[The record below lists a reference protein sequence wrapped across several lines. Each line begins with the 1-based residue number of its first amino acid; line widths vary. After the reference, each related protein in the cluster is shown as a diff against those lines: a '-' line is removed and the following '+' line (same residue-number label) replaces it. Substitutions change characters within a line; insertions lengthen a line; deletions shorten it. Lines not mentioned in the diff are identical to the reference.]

1 MSPAVITR
9 RCDPYGAESGGP
21 KRLLGGVYGPEYVG
35 PHMWNCERLADAR
48 YRMICRCGH
57 RGQPM
62 WLCGPGLVNDE
73 QGIPYFHPGH
83 VAEFSKRSSDL
94 CPVCVFPPEAR
105 QWSEVAERSQSELVT
120 LEQIGYVNSPQARSL
135 RRQVADASARLDEL
149 NASGRIH
156 KCHLTL
162 TEIS

>member
-1 MSPAVITR
+1 MLAVPPASALAAEQKALGMPQDPPDHLMGGAPMSPAVITR

-62 WLCGPGLVNDE
+62 WLRGPGLVNDE

-105 QWSEVAERSQSELVT
+105 QWSE
-120 LEQIGYVNSPQARSL
+120 
-135 RRQVADASARLDEL
+135 
-149 NASGRIH
+149 
-156 KCHLTL
+156 
-162 TEIS
+162 